1 MLELELRYHHVK
13 DGVEHAC
20 GPKIVIGIYDT
31 WEEAEKIGNEII
43 NDTIQ
48 KYYPRKLDNF
58 KKNHIYGMPK
68 DLVCYYWDKNVPDF
82 FFKITK
88 LNISNDVD
96 TFIGNAIKDYNEYKK
111 WFETQE

>member
-1 MLELELRYHHVK
+1 MLELELRYRYVK
-13 DGVEHAC
+13 DGFGH
-20 GPKIVIGIYDT
+20 PRKQQIVIGIYDT
-31 WEEAEKIGNEII
+31 WEEAEEKGNKIIKDN
-43 NDTIQ
+43 IQ
-48 KYYPRKLDNF
+48 KYYPKKLDNF
-58 KKNHIYGMPK
+58 KKNHVYGIPK